1 MEIRTIFDHGHWLH
15 NRSGFEKENIKILF
29 SVKILFSNFQTVKA
43 VVNSAGLFMI
53 GGSDDFGPVSF
64 VQYFDQDAKVWTLWE
79 ELPVPIGISASS
91 AVNVNDDIYLIGG
104 NGNEANILQL
114 DLGTQQWFNTTNLE
128 HVSFDGMTLF
138 GLNLKFKLGT
148 RIILGSYWC

>member
-1 MEIRTIFDHGHWLH
+1 
-15 NRSGFEKENIKILF
+15 
-29 SVKILFSNFQTVKA
+29 
-43 VVNSAGLFMI
+43 MI

-138 GLNLKFKLGT
+138 RLNLKFKLGT

>member
-1 MEIRTIFDHGHWLH
+1 MLD
-15 NRSGFEKENIKILF
+15 
-29 SVKILFSNFQTVKA
+29 FQTVKA

-91 AVNVNDDIYLIGG
+91 AVNVNDDIYLVGG

-114 DLGTQQWFNTTNLE
+114 DLGTQQWFNATSLE
-128 HVSFDGMTLF
+128 HVSFE
-138 GLNLKFKLGT
+138 GL
-148 RIILGSYWC
+148 I

>member
-1 MEIRTIFDHGHWLH
+1 
-15 NRSGFEKENIKILF
+15 
-29 SVKILFSNFQTVKA
+29 
-43 VVNSAGLFMI
+43 MI

>member
-1 MEIRTIFDHGHWLH
+1 MEIGTFFDHSYWLH
-15 NRSGFEKENIKILF
+15 NRLGFEKKFKAFKIAEFLIF
-29 SVKILFSNFQTVKA
+29 KTVKA

-114 DLGTQQWFNTTNLE
+114 DLGTQQWFNSTNLE
-128 HVSFDGMTLF
+128 HVSFDVTL
-138 GLNLKFKLGT
+138 
-148 RIILGSYWC
+148 

>member
-1 MEIRTIFDHGHWLH
+1 
-15 NRSGFEKENIKILF
+15 
-29 SVKILFSNFQTVKA
+29 
-43 VVNSAGLFMI
+43 MI

-104 NGNEANILQL
+104 NGNESNILQL

-128 HVSFDGMTLF
+128 HVSDFLNSDPFRFFHILIHFFIKMKFDPL
-138 GLNLKFKLGT
+138 
-148 RIILGSYWC
+148 

>member
-1 MEIRTIFDHGHWLH
+1 
-15 NRSGFEKENIKILF
+15 
-29 SVKILFSNFQTVKA
+29 
-43 VVNSAGLFMI
+43 MI

-104 NGNEANILQL
+104 NGNENNILQL
-114 DLGTQQWFNTTNLE
+114 DLGTQQWYNTTNLE
-128 HVSFDGMTLF
+128 HVSAEFSPYYIVHI
-138 GLNLKFKLGT
+138 LNPLYIG
-148 RIILGSYWC
+148 RPI